1 MTYQI
6 TQNFDGVDS
15 GVKKIIDSNT
25 TLYLPLED
33 NGTPEYE
40 QYLQW
45 VAEGNTPEPADSAD

>member
-45 VAEGNTPEPADSAD
+45 VAEGNTPDPAD